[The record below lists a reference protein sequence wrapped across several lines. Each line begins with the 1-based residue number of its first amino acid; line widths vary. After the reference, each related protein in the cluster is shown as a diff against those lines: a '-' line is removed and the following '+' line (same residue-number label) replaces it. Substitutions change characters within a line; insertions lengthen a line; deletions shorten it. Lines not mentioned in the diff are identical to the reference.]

1 MVKQKLICYRTKLLF
16 YDKFIYFIYI
26 IAKMR
31 YTTIYSGLNGRILMF
46 LQWIVAAFD

>member
-1 MVKQKLICYRTKLLF
+1 
-16 YDKFIYFIYI
+16 
-26 IAKMR
+26 MR